1 MKKIIMSVAITLFCA
16 ATALA
21 ADVITLPAK
30 NGNVKFTHQKHQKLL
45 KDCKLCH
52 AKGPGKIAG
61 FGKDAAHK
69 LCIDCHKAKKAG
81 PVKCGDCHKK

>member
-1 MKKIIMSVAITLFCA
+1 MKKLIMSVAITLFCA

-30 NGNVKFTHQKHQKLL
+30 NGNVKFTHQKHQQLL

-61 FGKDAAHK
+61 FDKDAAHK